1 MLMLSHLTSLLLLL
15 CVSQDVIS
23 FSLSRLLYDFP
34 IRPEISSF
42 FSTFSSTLRDSPRK
56 LIDIG
61 SLNGLDGS
69 RLQPPFNGGGGSH
82 SAYLST
88 LGDEGWKK
96 GLLAIPLLHKND
108 TESPFTIKYLSN
120 SDGNYRIRGKSSTD
134 VVEDSLIK
142 KWWQRNTKDSKGL
155 LIYLFPAVCAQ
166 LSILRTAVP
175 FFLDRLSQYL
185 QPIYMGL
192 SFLLLQNRGA
202 SIIQATLWTSV
213 LIGKI
218 LSYGRVLF
226 CDYYIGEWFV
236 LHVLLSSFTP

>member
-1 MLMLSHLTSLLLLL
+1 MLKLSHLTSLLLLL
-15 CVSQDVIS
+15 CFSQDVTS
-23 FSLSRLLYDFP
+23 FTLSRLLYDFP

-56 LIDIG
+56 LVDIG
-61 SLNGLDGS
+61 CLNGLDGS

-82 SAYLST
+82 SGFLSN

-108 TESPFTIKYLSN
+108 TRSPFSIKYLSN
-120 SDGNYRIRGKSSTD
+120 GEGNNRMRAKSVSD

-213 LIGKI
+213 LIGK
-218 LSYGRVLF
+218 F
-226 CDYYIGEWFV
+226 
-236 LHVLLSSFTP
+236 SS

>member
-1 MLMLSHLTSLLLLL
+1 
-15 CVSQDVIS
+15 VIS

-56 LIDIG
+56 LVDIG
-61 SLNGLDGS
+61 CLNGLDGS

-82 SAYLST
+82 SGFLSN

-108 TESPFTIKYLSN
+108 TRSPFSIKYLN
-120 SDGNYRIRGKSSTD
+120 NGEGNNRMRAKSVSD

-213 LIGKI
+213 LIGEFSSKA
-218 LSYGRVLF
+218 
-226 CDYYIGEWFV
+226 
-236 LHVLLSSFTP
+236 LHGCYSVTIS

>member
-1 MLMLSHLTSLLLLL
+1 MLKLTHLVSLLLILS
-15 CVSQDVIS
+15 VSQDVIS
-23 FSLSRLLYDFP
+23 FSLSRLLYNFP

-42 FSTFSSTLRDSPRK
+42 FSSVSSTLRDTPRM
-56 LIDIG
+56 LIDVG

-82 SAYLST
+82 SGLLLNA
-88 LGDEGWKK
+88 GDEGWKK
-96 GLLAIPLLHKND
+96 GLLAIPLFHKND
-108 TESPFTIKYLSN
+108 TRSPFSIKYLSYGE
-120 SDGNYRIRGKSSTD
+120 GNNRMRVKSATD
-134 VVEDSLIK
+134 VVEDSLIQ

-202 SIIQATLWTSV
+202 SVIQATLWTSV
-213 LIGKI
+213 LIG
-218 LSYGRVLF
+218 V
-226 CDYYIGEWFV
+226 
-236 LHVLLSSFTP
+236 SSS

>member
-1 MLMLSHLTSLLLLL
+1 VT
-15 CVSQDVIS
+15 S

-42 FSTFSSTLRDSPRK
+42 FSTFSSTLRDSPGN
-56 LIDIG
+56 LVDSG
-61 SLNGLDGS
+61 CLNGLDGS

-82 SAYLST
+82 SGFLSN

-96 GLLAIPLLHKND
+96 GLLAVPLLHKND
-108 TESPFTIKYLSN
+108 TRSPFSIKYLSN
-120 SDGNYRIRGKSSTD
+120 GGGNNRMIAKSVTD

-213 LIGKI
+213 LIGE
-218 LSYGRVLF
+218 F
-226 CDYYIGEWFV
+226 
-236 LHVLLSSFTP
+236 SS